1 MESESVF
8 HVKQDAL
15 FDHHRAGI
23 TYTQPIPLQ
32 RKPMFGISDY
42 GAFAA
47 AFVLLLFLPGPGN
60 LALISSASKGGVA
73 GGLASV
79 LGLLLG
85 DQILLW
91 LTVAGVAALLQT
103 YPPLFMALKGLG
115 AAYLV
120 WLGYK
125 MITAKPGEGPS
136 IQITPGQYFRETMF
150 ITLLNPKAIMFYFAF
165 FPQFIDPVHH
175 QGWITFAVM
184 ALTIA
189 VLGFIYCFGVVLITH
204 HMAERIRANPRFSGF
219 LQKLAGLCLI
229 GFGLKMALSK

>member
-1 MESESVF
+1 
-8 HVKQDAL
+8 
-15 FDHHRAGI
+15 
-23 TYTQPIPLQ
+23 
-32 RKPMFGISDY
+32 MFGISDY

-60 LALISSASKGGVA
+60 LALISSASKGGLS

-79 LGLLLG
+79 LGLLVG

-103 YPPLFMALKGLG
+103 VPMLFMALQWLG
-115 AAYLV
+115 AAYLA
-120 WLGYK
+120 WLGFK
-125 MITAKPGEGPS
+125 MIMAKTGEGPG
-136 IQITPGQYFRETMF
+136 IQITPGHYFRETML

-175 QGWITFAVM
+175 QGWVTFAVM

-189 VLGFIYCFGVVLITH
+189 ALGFVYCLGVVLVTH
-204 HMAERIRANPRFSGF
+204 FMAERIRANPAASGL
-219 LQKLAGLCLI
+219 LQKLAGVCLI
-229 GFGLKMALSK
+229 GFGLKLALSK

>member
-1 MESESVF
+1 
-8 HVKQDAL
+8 
-15 FDHHRAGI
+15 
-23 TYTQPIPLQ
+23 
-32 RKPMFGISDY
+32 MFGISDY

-60 LALISSASKGGVA
+60 LALISSASKGGLS

-79 LGLLLG
+79 LGLLVG

-103 YPPLFMALKGLG
+103 LPLVFMALQWLG
-115 AAYLV
+115 AAYLM

-125 MITAKPGEGPS
+125 MITAKAGEGPS
-136 IQITPGQYFRETMF
+136 IQITPGHYFRETML
-150 ITLLNPKAIMFYFAF
+150 ITLLNPKAILFYLAF

-175 QGWITFAVM
+175 QGWLTFAVM

-189 VLGFIYCFGVVLITH
+189 VLGFVYCFGVVLVTH
-204 HMAERIRANPRFSGF
+204 FMAERIRANPKVSGV
-219 LQKLAGLCLI
+219 LQKVAGLCLI
-229 GFGLKMALSK
+229 GFGLKMVLTK